1 MLLQIYENV
10 LYDALAQPNVI
21 ITINLDSEKHVEF
34 IINCENVKETDKQTP
49 FSLQKIGYK
58 ILFFAASLLLSL
70 PLSLPSVHNFSL

>member
-1 MLLQIYENV
+1 M

-58 ILFFAASLLLSL
+58 ILFFSAYMLLLFTTFTSFCSQFL
-70 PLSLPSVHNFSL
+70 TQRIF